1 MNEAVGKRGLRVVE
15 NSKKKRKWYS
25 LMDKVWNYQN
35 LEQAFYDVKKN
46 RGSHGVDK
54 VTIKKYEIEL
64 EHNLRVLQESLR
76 LKTYRAKPVRRVF
89 IPKADGSKRP
99 LGIPTVEDR
108 ILQSATKRI
117 LEPIFE
123 QKFLDSSFGFRPN
136 RSAHMAIDK
145 IRQDLMDGYNFVIDA
160 DIKTYFD
167 SIPHDKLIE
176 LVKEEIVDSSVL
188 ALIMQFLKSGILEN
202 GVFYESDTGSPQ
214 GGVISPLLA
223 NIYLHP
229 LDELMMERGHRI
241 TRYADDFVICCK
253 SRKGAER
260 VLRTVVKL
268 LEGKLGLK
276 VHPDKTKIVD
286 NYEEPFSFLGYVFKR
301 GYFHSPSDKAVR
313 KFKKS
318 IKDVTKRNLTVN
330 LEEFV
335 KHRLNPIIRGWGR
348 YFGIGFSKSLFQK
361 LDSWIRRRL
370 RMIQLRSWR
379 KIRKLHRELRK
390 RNWKG
395 ELPHLSMT
403 RWKNSKT
410 EHVHF
415 AIPNERF
422 REIKLVFLLDI
433 YNELHPQRG

>member
-1 MNEAVGKRGLRVVE
+1 VV
-15 NSKKKRKWYS
+15 
-25 LMDKVWNYQN
+25 
-35 LEQAFYDVKKN
+35 
-46 RGSHGVDK
+46 HGVDK
-54 VTIKKYEIEL
+54 VTIKDYEIEL

-76 LKTYRAKPVRRVF
+76 VKTYRAKPVRRVF
-89 IPKADGSKRP
+89 IPKADGTKRP

-123 QKFLDSSFGFRPN
+123 QKFLDCSFGFRPN

-145 IRQDLMDGYNFVIDA
+145 IRQDWMDGYNFVIDA

-167 SIPHDKLIE
+167 SIPHDKLIS
-176 LVKEEIVDSSVL
+176 LIKEEVVDSSVL

-202 GVFYESDTGSPQ
+202 GIFYESDIGSPQ

-229 LDELMMERGHRI
+229 LDEMMMERGHRI

-276 VHPDKTKIVD
+276 VHPEKTKIVD
-286 NYEEPFSFLGYVFKR
+286 NYEEPFIFLGYVFKK
-301 GYFHSPSDKAVR
+301 GYFHSPSDKAVK
-313 KFKKS
+313 KFKQS
-318 IKDVTKRNLTVN
+318 IKEVTKRNLTVN

-335 KHRLNPIIRGWGR
+335 KHRLNPIVRGWGR
-348 YFGIGFSKSLFQK
+348 YFGIGFSKTLFQK

-403 RWKNSKT
+403 RWRNSKT

-433 YNELHPQRG
+433 YNELHPQNG

>member
-1 MNEAVGKRGLRVVE
+1 MDELIGKRSLRVVE

-25 LMDKVWNYQN
+25 LMDKLWNYQN

-54 VTIKKYEIEL
+54 VTIKEYEVEL

-76 LKTYRAKPVRRVF
+76 KKTYRAKPVRRVF
-89 IPKADGSKRP
+89 IPKADGTKRP
-99 LGIPTVEDR
+99 LGIPTVGDR
-108 ILQSATKRI
+108 ILQAATKRI

-123 QKFLDSSFGFRPN
+123 QKFLDCSFGFRPN
-136 RSAHMAIDK
+136 RSAHMAIGK
-145 IRQDLMDGYNFVIDA
+145 IRQDLMDGYTFVIDA

-167 SIPHDKLIE
+167 SIPHDKLIN
-176 LVKEEIVDSSVL
+176 LIKEEVVDSSVL

-202 GVFYESDTGSPQ
+202 GSFCESDTGSPQ

-229 LDELMMERGHRI
+229 LDEMMMERGHRI

-286 NYEEPFSFLGYVFKR
+286 NLEEPFIFLGYVFKK
-301 GYFHSPSDKAVR
+301 GYFHSPSEKAVK

-318 IKDVTKRNLTVN
+318 IKLTTKRNQTVN

-335 KHRLNPIIRGWGR
+335 KHRLNPTIRGWGR
-348 YFGIGFSKSLFQK
+348 YFGIGFSKKLFQQ

-370 RMIQLRSWR
+370 RMVQLRSWR

-390 RNWKG
+390 RNWEG

-403 RWKNSKT
+403 RWKNSMT
-410 EHVHF
+410 QHVHF
-415 AIPNERF
+415 AIPNDRF

>member
-1 MNEAVGKRGLRVVE
+1 MNESIGKRSLRVVE

-25 LMDKVWNYQN
+25 LMDKLWIYQN
-35 LEQAFYDVKKN
+35 LEQAFHDVKKN

-54 VTIKKYEIEL
+54 VTIKEYEIEL

-89 IPKADGSKRP
+89 IPKVDGSKRP

-108 ILQSATKRI
+108 ILQAATKRI

-123 QKFLDSSFGFRPN
+123 QKFLDCSFGFRPN

-145 IRQDLMDGYNFVIDA
+145 IRQDLMDGYTYVIDA

-167 SIPHDKLIE
+167 SIPHDKLIDFI
-176 LVKEEIVDSSVL
+176 KEEVVDSSVL
-188 ALIMQFLKSGILEN
+188 ALINQFLKSGILEN
-202 GVFYESDTGSPQ
+202 GIFYESETGSPQ

-229 LDELMMERGHRI
+229 LDEMMMERGHRI

-260 VLRTVVKL
+260 VLRTVVNL

-286 NYEEPFSFLGYVFKR
+286 NYEEPFIFLGYVFKK
-301 GYFHSPSDKAVR
+301 GYFHSPSDKAVK

-318 IKDVTKRNLTVN
+318 VKDVTKRNLTVN

-335 KHRLNPIIRGWGR
+335 KHRVNPIVRGWGR
-348 YFGIGFSKSLFQK
+348 YFGIGFSKTLFQK

-403 RWKNSKT
+403 RWRNSKT

-415 AIPNERF
+415 AISNERF

>member
-1 MNEAVGKRGLRVVE
+1 MDELIGKRSLRVVE

-25 LMDKVWNYQN
+25 LMDKLWNYQN

-54 VTIKKYEIEL
+54 VTIKEYEVEL

-76 LKTYRAKPVRRVF
+76 KKTYRAKPVRRVF
-89 IPKADGSKRP
+89 IPKADGTKRP
-99 LGIPTVEDR
+99 LGIPTVGDR
-108 ILQSATKRI
+108 ILQAATKRI

-123 QKFLDSSFGFRPN
+123 QKFLDCSFGFRPN
-136 RSAHMAIDK
+136 RSAHMAIGK
-145 IRQDLMDGYNFVIDA
+145 IRQDLMDGYTFVIDA

-167 SIPHDKLIE
+167 SIPHDKLIY
-176 LVKEEIVDSSVL
+176 LIKEEVVDNSVL

-202 GVFYESDTGSPQ
+202 GSFCESETGSPQ

-229 LDELMMERGHRI
+229 LDEMMMERGHRI

-286 NYEEPFSFLGYVFKR
+286 NLEEPFIFLGYVFKK
-301 GYFHSPSDKAVR
+301 GYFHSPSEKAVK

-318 IKDVTKRNLTVN
+318 IKLTTKRNQTVN

-335 KHRLNPIIRGWGR
+335 KHRLNPTIRGWGR
-348 YFGIGFSKSLFQK
+348 YFGIGFSKKLFQQ

-370 RMIQLRSWR
+370 RMVQLRSWR

-390 RNWKG
+390 RNWEG

-403 RWKNSKT
+403 RWKNSMT
-410 EHVHF
+410 QHVHF
-415 AIPNERF
+415 AIPNDRF

>member
-1 MNEAVGKRGLRVVE
+1 V
-15 NSKKKRKWYS
+15 
-25 LMDKVWNYQN
+25 
-35 LEQAFYDVKKN
+35 
-46 RGSHGVDK
+46 
-54 VTIKKYEIEL
+54 
-64 EHNLRVLQESLR
+64 
-76 LKTYRAKPVRRVF
+76 
-89 IPKADGSKRP
+89 
-99 LGIPTVEDR
+99 
-108 ILQSATKRI
+108 
-117 LEPIFE
+117 
-123 QKFLDSSFGFRPN
+123 
-136 RSAHMAIDK
+136 
-145 IRQDLMDGYNFVIDA
+145 
-160 DIKTYFD
+160 
-167 SIPHDKLIE
+167 
-176 LVKEEIVDSSVL
+176 
-188 ALIMQFLKSGILEN
+188 QFLKSGIIEN
-202 GVFYESDTGSPQ
+202 GIIYENDSGSPQ

-229 LDELMMERGHRI
+229 LDEMMMERGHRI

-253 SRKGAER
+253 SQKGAER

-268 LEGKLGLK
+268 LEGKFGLK

-286 NYEEPFSFLGYVFKR
+286 NYEKPFIFLGYVFKR
-301 GYFHSPSDKAVR
+301 GYFHSPSDKAVK

-318 IKDVTKRNLTVN
+318 IKNVTKRNLTVN

-348 YFGIGFSKSLFQK
+348 YFGIGFSKTLFQS
-361 LDSWIRRRL
+361 LDKWIRRRL

-390 RNWKG
+390 RKWKG

-403 RWKNSKT
+403 RWRNSKT
-410 EHVHF
+410 EHVPF

>member
-1 MNEAVGKRGLRVVE
+1 MNDSIGKRSLRVVE
-15 NSKKKRKWYS
+15 SSKKKRKWYS
-25 LMDKVWNYQN
+25 LMDKLWNYQN

-46 RGSHGVDK
+46 RGAHGVDK
-54 VTIKKYEIEL
+54 VTIKEYEVEL
-64 EHNLRVLQESLR
+64 EHNLRVLQDSLR
-76 LKTYRAKPVRRVF
+76 MKTYRAKPVRRVF
-89 IPKADGSKRP
+89 IPKADGTKRP

-108 ILQSATKRI
+108 ILQAATKRI

-123 QKFLDSSFGFRPN
+123 QKFLDCSFGFRPN
-136 RSAHMAIDK
+136 RSAHMAIDR
-145 IRQDLMDGYNFVIDA
+145 IRQDLLDGYTFVIDA

-167 SIPHDKLIE
+167 SIPHDKLLGLI
-176 LVKEEIVDSSVL
+176 KEEVVDSSVL
-188 ALIMQFLKSGILEN
+188 SLIIQFLKSGILEN
-202 GVFYESDTGSPQ
+202 GSFYESDSGSPQ

-229 LDELMMERGHRI
+229 LDEMMMERGHRI

-268 LEGKLGLK
+268 LENELGLK
-276 VHPDKTKIVD
+276 IHPDKTKIVD
-286 NYEEPFSFLGYVFKR
+286 NFEEPFTFLGYVFKR
-301 GYFHSPSDKAVR
+301 GYFHSPSDKAVK

-318 IKDVTKRNLTVN
+318 IKDVTRRNLTVN

-348 YFGIGFSKSLFQK
+348 YFGIGFSKTLFQK
-361 LDSWIRRRL
+361 LDKWIRRRL
-370 RMIQLRSWR
+370 RMIQLRSW
-379 KIRKLHRELRK
+379 KKKRKLHRELRK

-403 RWKNSKT
+403 RWRNSKT
-410 EHVHF
+410 EQVHF

>member
-1 MNEAVGKRGLRVVE
+1 MHESIGKRSLRVAE

-25 LMDKVWNYQN
+25 LIDKIWNYQN
-35 LEQAFYDVKKN
+35 LEQSFLDVKKN
-46 RGSHGVDK
+46 RGAHGVDK
-54 VTIKKYEIEL
+54 VTIKDYEKDL

-76 LKTYRAKPVRRVF
+76 TKAYRAKPVRRVY
-89 IPKADGSKRP
+89 IPKDDGTKRP

-108 ILQSATKRI
+108 IIQAATKRI

-123 QKFLDSSFGFRPN
+123 QKFLDCSYGFRPS

-145 IRQDLMDGYNFVIDA
+145 IRQDLIAGYTYVIDA

-167 SIPHDKLIE
+167 SIPHDKLIY
-176 LVKEEIVDSSVL
+176 LIKEEVVDSSVL
-188 ALIMQFLKSGILEN
+188 ALIVQFLKSGILDN
-202 GVFYESDTGSPQ
+202 GIFYQNDSGSPQ

-229 LDELMMERGHRI
+229 LDEMMMERGHRI

-260 VLRTVVKL
+260 ILKAVVKL
-268 LEGKLGLK
+268 LEEGLGLK

-286 NYEEPFSFLGYVFKR
+286 NFEEPFVFLGYVFKQ
-301 GYFHSPSDKAVR
+301 GYYHLPSDKAVK

-318 IKDVTKRNLTVN
+318 IKNVTKRNQTIN
-330 LEEFV
+330 IEEFV
-335 KHRLNPIIRGWGR
+335 KRKLNPIIRGWGR
-348 YFGIGFSKSLFQK
+348 YFGNGFSKKLFQQ

-390 RNWKG
+390 RKWEG

-403 RWKNSKT
+403 RWRNSMTK
-410 EHVHF
+410 HVHF

>member
-1 MNEAVGKRGLRVVE
+1 MAV
-15 NSKKKRKWYS
+15 
-25 LMDKVWNYQN
+25 
-35 LEQAFYDVKKN
+35 
-46 RGSHGVDK
+46 
-54 VTIKKYEIEL
+54 
-64 EHNLRVLQESLR
+64 
-76 LKTYRAKPVRRVF
+76 
-89 IPKADGSKRP
+89 
-99 LGIPTVEDR
+99 
-108 ILQSATKRI
+108 
-117 LEPIFE
+117 
-123 QKFLDSSFGFRPN
+123 
-136 RSAHMAIDK
+136 DK
-145 IRQDLMDGYNFVIDA
+145 IRQDLLDGYTFVIDA

-176 LVKEEIVDSSVL
+176 LIKEEVVDSSVL
-188 ALIMQFLKSGILEN
+188 ALIVQFLKSGIIEN
-202 GVFYESDTGSPQ
+202 GIFYENDSGSPQ

-229 LDELMMERGHRI
+229 LDEMMMERGHRI

-253 SRKGAER
+253 SQKGAER

-268 LEGKLGLK
+268 LEGKFGLK

-286 NYEEPFSFLGYVFKR
+286 NYEKPFIFLGYVFKR
-301 GYFHSPSDKAVR
+301 GYFHSPSDKAVK

-318 IKDVTKRNLTVN
+318 IKNVTKRNLTVN

-348 YFGIGFSKSLFQK
+348 YFGIGFSKTLFQS
-361 LDSWIRRRL
+361 LDKWIRRRL

-403 RWKNSKT
+403 RWRNSST

-422 REIKLVFLLDI
+422 QEIKLVFLLDI

>member
-1 MNEAVGKRGLRVVE
+1 MNEAIGKRSLRVVE

-25 LMDKVWNYQN
+25 LMDKLWNYQN
-35 LEQAFYDVKKN
+35 LEPAFYDVKKN

-54 VTIKKYEIEL
+54 VTIKEYEIEL

-89 IPKADGSKRP
+89 IPKADGTKRP

-108 ILQSATKRI
+108 ILQAATKRI

-123 QKFLDSSFGFRPN
+123 QKFLDCSFGFRPN

-167 SIPHDKLIE
+167 SIPHDKLID
-176 LVKEEIVDSSVL
+176 LIKEEVVDSSVL

-202 GVFYESDTGSPQ
+202 VSFYESDTGSPQ

-229 LDELMMERGHRI
+229 LDEMMMERGHRI

-268 LEGKLGLK
+268 LEEKLGLK

-286 NYEEPFSFLGYVFKR
+286 NYEEPFVFLGYVFKK
-301 GYFHSPSDKAVR
+301 GYFHSPSDKAVK

-318 IKDVTKRNLTVN
+318 IKDVTRRNLTVN

-335 KHRLNPIIRGWGR
+335 KNRINPIVRGWGR
-348 YFGIGFSKSLFQK
+348 YFGVGFSKTLFQK

-395 ELPHLSMT
+395 DLPRLSMT
-403 RWKNSKT
+403 RWRNSKT
-410 EHVHF
+410 EQVHF